1 MVRNSLPVSFLN
13 SCKKYEFNNDNLK
26 NILYKKELIKKP
38 EEHKKIKVQEKKEVK
53 KDIFIPEEEDTLFWC
68 YVIYKYGYS
77 EYEIK
82 REKKYTSQTDLK
94 INLVYTLRE
103 NKELLKKYKFKKT
116 KLEDNLVNDKK
127 ISLDLFLF
135 LIRVNKLNIIYLDEN
150 IYFEELNNDM
160 NKKCIIRYDKK
171 EEKYGVMD
179 VSDERLEEL
188 KKAKLRIL
196 NLSKPIKAI
205 SNYKVLELKEICK
218 TLKINIMKTTTK
230 CKTKKEL
237 YQLIQEKIN

>member
-1 MVRNSLPVSFLN
+1 MARNSLSVGFLN

-150 IYFEELNNDM
+150 IYFEELNNDT

-205 SNYKVLELKEICK
+205 SNYKVLELREICK